1 MKLFKCLALLAA
13 PPMAGIAV
21 DAVEAGIYYVRQ
33 YYSGWHSHNEG
44 HYYYRHYYYKPSPT
58 YTGYRHH
65 YVIYY
70 PTRPKYY
77 YYYNPY
83 KKVYWG
89 RCPVDYNG
97 QEQYSMLAE
106 QDRKGDL
113 AQIPET
119 AFPKPTATPPIPES
133 TDGEKL
139 DLPPDDPPASDD
151 QGLPKTAA

>member
-1 MKLFKCLALLAA
+1 MQRNPYHLRYPYRSQGTNRGHLWFPSIVSLFYPGGKSYEVVQVSRSAGRAADGGHRRRCRRSRQLLRAA
-13 PPMAGIAV
+13 VLLG
-21 DAVEAGIYYVRQ
+21 R
-33 YYSGWHSHNEG
+33 HSHNEG

-97 QEQYSMLAE
+97 EEQYSMLA
-106 QDRKGDL
+106 RKI
-113 AQIPET
+113 AKAI
-119 AFPKPTATPPIPES
+119 
-133 TDGEKL
+133 
-139 DLPPDDPPASDD
+139 
-151 QGLPKTAA
+151 